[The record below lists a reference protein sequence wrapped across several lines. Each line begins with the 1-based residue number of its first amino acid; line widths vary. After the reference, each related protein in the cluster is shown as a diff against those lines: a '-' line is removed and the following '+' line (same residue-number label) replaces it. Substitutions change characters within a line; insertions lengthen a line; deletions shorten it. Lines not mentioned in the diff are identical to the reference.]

1 MDINIRR
8 AVIANLKGSS
18 ADNIKKTIV
27 DAISLGEEKVLP
39 GLGVLF
45 ELVWQKGSS
54 EDQSAIL
61 NLLTQSLA

>member
-61 NLLTQSLA
+61 NLLTQSLV

>member
-18 ADNIKKTIV
+18 AEDIKKTIV

-39 GLGVLF
+39 GLGVLC

-61 NLLTQSLA
+61 NLLTQSLV

>member
-18 ADNIKKTIV
+18 AEDIKKTIV

-61 NLLTQSLA
+61 NLLTQSFV

>member
-27 DAISLGEEKVLP
+27 DAISLGEEKVHP

-61 NLLTQSLA
+61 ILLTQSLA

>member
-18 ADNIKKTIV
+18 AEDIKKTIV
-27 DAISLGEEKVLP
+27 DAISLGEERVLP

-61 NLLTQSLA
+61 NLLTQSLV

>member
-18 ADNIKKTIV
+18 AEDIKKTIV

-61 NLLTQSLA
+61 NLLTQSLV

>member
-18 ADNIKKTIV
+18 AEDIKKTIV

-45 ELVWQKGSS
+45 EL
-54 EDQSAIL
+54 
-61 NLLTQSLA
+61 

>member
-8 AVIANLKGSS
+8 AVIAKLKGSS
-18 ADNIKKTIV
+18 AEDIKKTIV

-45 ELVWQKGSS
+45 VLVWQKGSS
-54 EDQSAIL
+54 DDQSAIL
-61 NLLTQSLA
+61 NLLTQSLV

>member
-1 MDINIRR
+1 LDINIRR

-18 ADNIKKTIV
+18 AEDIKKTIV

-61 NLLTQSLA
+61 NLLTQSLV

>member
-18 ADNIKKTIV
+18 TEDIKKTIV

-61 NLLTQSLA
+61 NLLTQSLV